1 MQKAPLNQGI
11 ANFYDE
17 SSGLWEQMWG
27 EHMHHGYYPA
37 GGKAKSN
44 QEAQVDMV
52 EEVLAWA
59 GVSGAREVWAAPATC
74 CLDPSWL

>member
-1 MQKAPLNQGI
+1 
-11 ANFYDE
+11 
-17 SSGLWEQMWG
+17 
-27 EHMHHGYYPA
+27 MHHGYYPA

-74 CLDPSWL
+74 CPDPSWL